1 MGMTVTGIVGWILL
15 TRVHQLSGLLFLAV
29 YAAFGLDS
37 LGHYVLAPLSD
48 HTLAMNS
55 TILFE
60 VAAAALVL
68 IEIVKQMVR
77 RVFLRRETLGH
88 DA

>member
-1 MGMTVTGIVGWILL
+1 MG
-15 TRVHQLSGLLFLAV
+15 
-29 YAAFGLDS
+29 GLDS

-48 HTLAMNS
+48 HTMAMNS

-68 IEIVKQMVR
+68 TMVVKQLITLVM
-77 RVFLRRETLGH
+77 LRRASEH
-88 DA
+88 DAQQGN